1 MAEAK
6 KTVKPTLK
14 AKTNAYMNKSFVK
27 DGSYLDGVNV
37 GLN

>member
-14 AKTNAYMNKSFVK
+14 AKTNAYLGRKKKKS
-27 DGSYLDGVNV
+27 NC
-37 GLN
+37 